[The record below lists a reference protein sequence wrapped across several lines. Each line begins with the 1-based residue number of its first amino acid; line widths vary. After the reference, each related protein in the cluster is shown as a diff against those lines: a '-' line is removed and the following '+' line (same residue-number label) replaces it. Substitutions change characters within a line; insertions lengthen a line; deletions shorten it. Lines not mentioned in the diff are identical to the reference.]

1 MVFTCVMLCE
11 YQFNFCCL
19 EGMFSKPEISVLV
32 RLKEI
37 TGKVCKCKGDV
48 VGFMGQRSVVMAKLV
63 ATKAWAPET
72 TFPTMRDS
80 VS

>member
-1 MVFTCVMLCE
+1 MQMVFTCVMLCE

-48 VGFMGQRSVVMAKLV
+48 VGFMG
-63 ATKAWAPET
+63 
-72 TFPTMRDS
+72 
-80 VS
+80 